1 MADKYPLVL
10 YTNEIKELQ
19 SGDNII
25 GFTLNVSTS
34 ATGTLPVAN
43 GGTGQASLT
52 ANNVIL
58 GNGTSAVSF
67 VAPGTTGNV
76 LTSNGTTWV
85 SSAGGSGT
93 STSKAITMAYIFG

>member
-25 GFTLNVSTS
+25 GFTLNVATS

-43 GGTGQASLT
+43 GGTGASSLT

-67 VAPGTTGNV
+67 VAPGSNGNV

-85 SSAGGSGT
+85 SSAGGGA
-93 STSKAITMAYIFG
+93 STSKAIVMAYIFG